1 MDQWDFGRVRKVAKT
16 SRNAK
21 TWALAGIFKRINLGE
36 DPKLLRNEA
45 IQLSKNLNA
54 EDIAAAE
61 QTLIDEGYSGRVVRR
76 LSARFSLMALQKN
89 RRGDSMRRLP
99 RSHILRKIKVEH
111 DLIGCYVTDLNRV
124 VDTIR
129 NLHCLTDV
137 SSEFRNLAHIMGH
150 LSAMKEHIDREEDV
164 IFPYLRK
171 SGWAKLCQSALDE
184 HGEIRIDIDNLLALM
199 TSFNNIGFD
208 DFKGWLVTIVHRF
221 SPTMRQHL
229 SYENELLYPISLFAI
244 DDANV
249 WERMKALCDEMGYCG
264 AGNPLY

>member
-1 MDQWDFGRVRKVAKT
+1 MGHIH
-16 SRNAK
+16 RNAK

-36 DPKLLRNEA
+36 DPRVLRNEA
-45 IQLSKNLNA
+45 IQLSKNVNA

-61 QTLIDEGYSGRVVRR
+61 QTLIAEGYSGRVVQR
-76 LSARFSLMALQKN
+76 LSARFSLMALQRNKK
-89 RRGDSMRRLP
+89 GGSSPRLP
-99 RSHILRKIKVEH
+99 DDHILRKIKVEH
-111 DLIGCYVTDLNRV
+111 DLIGCYVTDLNKV
-124 VDTIR
+124 AETIQ

-137 SSEFRNLAHIMGH
+137 SSEFRHLAHILGN
-150 LSAMKEHIDREEDV
+150 LSVVKEHIDREEDI

-199 TSFNNIGFD
+199 TSFNNMEFD
-208 DFKGWLVTIVHRF
+208 DFRGWLVTIVHRF
-221 SPTMRQHL
+221 APLMRQHL

-249 WERMKALCDEMGYCG
+249 WERMKALCDEIGYCG
-264 AGNPLY
+264 AANPLY